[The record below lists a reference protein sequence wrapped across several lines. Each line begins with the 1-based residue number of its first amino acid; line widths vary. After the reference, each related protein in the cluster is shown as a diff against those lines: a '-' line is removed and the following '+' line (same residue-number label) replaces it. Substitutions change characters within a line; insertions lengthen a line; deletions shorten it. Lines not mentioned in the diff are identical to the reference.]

1 VCCQG
6 KLQDSTE
13 RNDLCYS
20 LWPIRFKMEAVYFL
34 STIGGPVGGAMNST
48 TALQGTM

>member
-1 VCCQG
+1 
-6 KLQDSTE
+6 
-13 RNDLCYS
+13 
-20 LWPIRFKMEAVYFL
+20 MEAVYIL